1 MHTSYLAGCFTVL
14 LMLSAPTYGGQ
25 TSGALAS
32 IQLSATSKTSTADYS
47 KEPYVFEFI
56 ETDVRYEP
64 DGKGQRDLS
73 LKVRIQSESAVH
85 DFGLL
90 TYAFASRFET
100 LDVVFVRVHK
110 PDGTVLETPISDVQ
124 EIDSAV
130 SREAPMYTDQREK
143 HIAVKSLAVGD
154 TLEAH
159 MRWTVTEA
167 LAPGH
172 FWYADSYFTAGIC
185 LQETIKID
193 LPAGLPVKLRNSDP
207 QPSVQ
212 DAGGRRIYTFTH
224 SNLKHAEE
232 SKIPDWEKNTNGAP
246 LPDLELSSFTSWAE
260 VGAWYNSLQQPKIEV
275 TPEIRAKA
283 EELTKGNTSDDE
295 KLHAIYDF
303 VSTRFRYIG
312 VDLSLARYTP
322 HSASDVLTNRYG
334 DCKDKHTL
342 FAALLR
348 AVGINAYPALISSS
362 FKIDPAFSSPSAF
375 DHVITA
381 VPRGDSFV
389 FLDTTPEVAPFGL
402 LLSNLRDR
410 QALVMP
416 DSSPARLVTTPAES
430 PIPNYEHAKIE
441 ASLSINGTLDAKMRF
456 EDRGDSEVP
465 LRLAFRNT
473 PENQWQELTQ
483 KIVAALGFGGTVSDV
498 SVAPPED
505 TGQPFWFSFTY
516 HRTDYPE
523 WKNHRFVLPS
533 PPIVLP
539 PLNEEQKLSKRALP
553 LGPIQD
559 VMYDSLVKLPKGLF
573 ALPPQGVDQK
583 SDFAEYTAT
592 YSNQD
597 GALHGVLH
605 FKSLLREV
613 PGAERS
619 AYDKFSTEMND
630 SAYRYIPVVGDFVAA
645 GGAKSPASDPMPSK
659 LEDLIPYFEQQ
670 VSADPNNTQ
679 ALSSLSLAYCSMGRA
694 KDAVALLE
702 KIVSAKPEMAD
713 KLHLALGEAYL
724 ALPDEDKA
732 MGEFKPYLAAD
743 PTPQQLNRVGY
754 DLADA
759 NVRLSDALAYST
771 RAISS
776 LDADSMK
783 ISADDLSQSDFRLMP
798 ELAANWDT
806 LGWIY
811 FRMGNYPL
819 AEKHLEAAWELD
831 QAAAIGEHLVE
842 IYEKLG
848 KTAKASVVANMTQA
862 LYSATAGP
870 PQGKLHDALADETKR
885 LHPLLNAATRSGY
898 FGVHSLQGQVAL
910 VDMRSLDV
918 VVPNPPQADSVNAVF
933 AISFSGGKVEKVAF
947 LSGSPELKRFA
958 GAIASA
964 KYFESLPD
972 DTPARIIRKATF
984 NCSRYSKHCTLFIAT
999 PEEAIRPV
1007 PTFVPLKINVIPQ

>member
-1 MHTSYLAGCFTVL
+1 MHTSYLASFLTVL
-14 LMLSAPTYGGQ
+14 LLLSAPTHGRQ
-25 TSGALAS
+25 TSGASAS
-32 IQLSATSKTSTADYS
+32 IQSPTSSTPSTADYS

-64 DGKGQRDLS
+64 DGKGQRDLN
-73 LKVRIQSESAVH
+73 LRVRLQSESAVH
-85 DFGLL
+85 EFGLL
-90 TYAFASRFET
+90 TYSFASRFEK

-159 MRWTVTEA
+159 MRWTVTEP

-185 LQETIKID
+185 LQETIKFD
-193 LPAGLPVKLRNSDP
+193 LPADLPVKLRNSDP
-207 QPSVQ
+207 QPSIQV
-212 DAGGRRIYTFTH
+212 AGGRRIYTFSH
-224 SNLKHAEE
+224 SSLKHAEE
-232 SKIPDWEKNTNGAP
+232 SKTPDWEKNSDGAP
-246 LPDLELSSFTSWAE
+246 LPDIELSSFKSWEE
-260 VGAWYNSLQQPKIEV
+260 VGAWYNSLQLPKIEV
-275 TPEIRAKA
+275 TPEIRTKA
-283 EELTKGNTSDDE
+283 EELTKGKTSDDE

-312 VDLSLARYTP
+312 VDLGLARYTP
-322 HSASDVLTNRYG
+322 HSASDVLANRYG

-342 FAALLR
+342 FAALLQ
-348 AVGINAYPALISSS
+348 AVGINSDPALISSS
-362 FKIDPAFSSPSAF
+362 FKIDPAFPSPSAF

-381 VPRGDSFV
+381 IPRADSFV

-402 LLSNLRDR
+402 LLRNLRGR

-416 DSSPARLVTTPAES
+416 GLSPARLVTTPAD
-430 PIPNYEHAKIE
+430 PPMPNYEHAKIE
-441 ASLSINGTLDAKMRF
+441 ASISINGTLDAKMRF
-456 EDRGDSEVP
+456 EDRGDTEVL
-465 LRLAFRNT
+465 LRLAYRGT

-483 KIVAALGFGGTVSDV
+483 KLVASMGFGGTVSSV

-533 PPIVLP
+533 PPIVMP
-539 PLNEEQKLSKRALP
+539 TLNEEQKLSKSALP

-559 VMYDSLVKLPKGLF
+559 VRYESIITLPKGLF
-573 ALPPQGVDQK
+573 PMPPAEIDQK
-583 SDFAEYTAT
+583 TDFAEYTAT

-605 FKSLLREV
+605 FKSFLREV

-619 AYDKFSTEMND
+619 AYDKFSKEINN
-630 SAYRYIPVVGDFVAA
+630 SAYQYIPVAGDFVAA
-645 GGAKSPASDPMPSK
+645 GGAKSPVFDPLPSK
-659 LEDLIPYFEQQ
+659 PEDVIPYIEKQ
-670 VSADPNNTQ
+670 VSADPNNAQ
-679 ALSSLSLAYCSMGRA
+679 ALSSLSRAYCGVGRA

-702 KIVSAKPEMAD
+702 KIVGAKPEMAE

-724 ALPDEDKA
+724 ALPDKDKA
-732 MGEFKPYLAAD
+732 MEEFKRYLAAD
-743 PTPQQLNRVGY
+743 PSPQQLNRVGY

-759 NVRLSDALAYST
+759 GVGLSDALAYSA
-771 RAISS
+771 RASSS
-776 LDADSMK
+776 LGADSMK
-783 ISADDLSQSDFRLMP
+783 ISTDEPGQSDFALMP
-798 ELAANWDT
+798 ELAASWDT

-811 FRMGNYPL
+811 FRMGNYSS
-819 AEKHLEAAWELD
+819 AEKYLEAAWELD
-831 QAAAIGEHLVE
+831 QTAAIGEHLVE
-842 IYEKLG
+842 VYEKLE
-848 KTAKASVVANMTQA
+848 KRAKASVVVNMAQS
-862 LYSATAGP
+862 LYSVTAGP
-870 PQGKLHDALADETKR
+870 AHGKLQDALADEAKR
-885 LHPLLNAATRSGY
+885 LHPLLNAATKSGY

-933 AISFSGGKVEKVAF
+933 VISFSGGKVENVAF
-947 LSGSPELKRFA
+947 LSGSSELKRFA

-964 KYFESLPD
+964 KYFESSPD
-972 DTPARIIRKATF
+972 DTPSRVIRKTTF

-999 PEEAIRPV
+999 AEDAMRPA
-1007 PTFVPLKINVIPQ
+1007 PTFVPLKVNTVPH

>member
-1 MHTSYLAGCFTVL
+1 MHTSYLASFLAVL
-14 LMLSAPTYGGQ
+14 LLLSAPTYGSQ
-25 TSGALAS
+25 TSGASAS
-32 IQLSATSKTSTADYS
+32 IQSSATSKPSTADYS

-73 LKVRIQSESAVH
+73 LRVRIQSESAVH
-85 DFGLL
+85 EFGLL
-90 TYAFASRFET
+90 TYSFASRFET
-100 LDVVFVRVHK
+100 LDVVFVRVHQ
-110 PDGTVLETPISDVQ
+110 PDGMVLETPISDVQ

-159 MRWTVTEA
+159 LRWTMTEP

-185 LQETIKID
+185 LQETIKFD
-193 LPAGLPVKLRNSDP
+193 LPADLPAKLRNSDP

-212 DAGGRRIYTFTH
+212 VAGGRRIYTFTH

-232 SKIPDWEKNTNGAP
+232 SKTPDWEKNSDGAP

-283 EELTKGNTSDDE
+283 EELTKGKTSDDE

-312 VDLSLARYTP
+312 VDLGLARYTP
-322 HSASDVLTNRYG
+322 HSASDVLANRYG

-342 FAALLR
+342 FTALLH
-348 AVGINAYPALISSS
+348 AVGINSYPALISSS
-362 FKIDPAFSSPSAF
+362 FKIDPTFPSPSAF

-381 VPRGDSFV
+381 IPRADSFV

-402 LLSNLRDR
+402 LLRNLRGR

-416 DSSPARLVTTPAES
+416 GSSPARLVTTPAD
-430 PIPNYEHAKIE
+430 PPMPNYEHAKIE
-441 ASLSINGTLDAKMRF
+441 ASISISGTLDAKMRF
-456 EDRGDSEVP
+456 EDRGDSEVL
-465 LRLAFRNT
+465 LRLAYRGT

-483 KIVAALGFGGTVSDV
+483 KIVASLGFGGTVSAV

-533 PPIVLP
+533 PPIVMP
-539 PLNEEQKLSKRALP
+539 TLNEEQKLSKSALP

-559 VMYDSLVKLPKGLF
+559 VRYESIITLPKGLF
-573 ALPPQGVDQK
+573 PLPPQEIDQK
-583 SDFAEYTAT
+583 TDFAEYTAT

-619 AYDKFSTEMND
+619 AYDKFSMEINN
-630 SAYRYIPVVGDFVAA
+630 SAYQYIPVAGDFVAA
-645 GGAKSPASDPMPSK
+645 GGAKSPAFDLLPSK
-659 LEDLIPYFEQQ
+659 PEDVIPYLEQQ
-670 VSADPNNTQ
+670 VSADQNNAQ
-679 ALSSLSLAYCSMGRA
+679 ALSSLSRAYCGVGRT

-702 KIVSAKPEMAD
+702 KIVGAKPEMAD

-732 MGEFKPYLAAD
+732 MEEFKRYLAAH

-759 NVRLSDALAYST
+759 NVGLSDALAYST

-783 ISADDLSQSDFRLMP
+783 ISTDDPSQSDFTLMP

-811 FRMGNYPL
+811 FRRGNYSS
-819 AEKHLEAAWELD
+819 AEKYLEAAWELD
-831 QAAAIGEHLVE
+831 QTAAIGEHLVE
-842 IYEKLG
+842 VYEKLD
-848 KTAKASVVANMTQA
+848 KRAKASVVVNMTQS
-862 LYSATAGP
+862 LYSATGGP
-870 PQGKLHDALADETKR
+870 ARGKLPDALADETKR
-885 LHPLLNAATRSGY
+885 LHPLLNAATKSGY

-947 LSGSPELKRFA
+947 LSGSSVLKRFA

-964 KYFESLPD
+964 NYFESLPD
-972 DTPARIIRKATF
+972 NTPARIIRKTTL
-984 NCSRYSKHCTLFIAT
+984 NCSRYSKHCTLLIAT
-999 PEEAIRPV
+999 AEDAMRPV
-1007 PTFVPLKINVIPQ
+1007 PTFVPLKVNAVPH